1 MTQHSAVFRVLPLAL
16 VTSLTATC
24 VAVGL
29 ALPAQAQETSPAAA
43 VPAAV
48 PAAVA
53 QYEEYVAL
61 GDSWTAD
68 VVLLDG
74 RGTPDTRYAPLGCA
88 QSKVNYPKLVQQT
101 IRPATFRDASC
112 GAATTDHFAN
122 SQNVLLGTNA
132 PQFSRLTETTDLVT
146 VGIGGNDAGIAA
158 AGLDCLGLVPL
169 EPITDIGLGL
179 PLGGCKAKYTRG
191 GVDRLSQ
198 QISASEDKL
207 VAAFEG
213 IRTLSP
219 NARILAVNYM
229 DVVPDHGCFPRLA
242 ASDTDM
248 KYISGKFRELNAMID
263 QAAARAGVEVVD
275 TFASTGGHHLCTGP
289 FVRYAEA
296 YGVSLNGV
304 AVGVPAHPNS
314 AGAEAQARAVIAHLG
329 G

>member
-1 MTQHSAVFRVLPLAL
+1 MKHSAVFRVLTLAL
-16 VTSLTATC
+16 ATSFASTC
-24 VAVGL
+24 LAVGVAPHSQAEEAGAVT
-29 ALPAQAQETSPAAA
+29 ALSSS
-43 VPAAV
+43 VPR
-48 PAAVA
+48 
-53 QYEEYVAL
+53 YEEYVAL

-112 GAATTDHFAN
+112 GAATTEHFTS
-122 SQNVLLGTNA
+122 SQNVLLGTNE
-132 PQFSRLTETTDLVT
+132 PQFARLTATTDLVT

-169 EPITDIGLGL
+169 SPITDIGIGL

-191 GVDRLSQ
+191 GVDQLSQ
-198 QISASEDKL
+198 QITASEDKL

-213 IRTLSP
+213 IRERSP

-263 QAAARAGVEVVD
+263 RAAARAAVEVVD
-275 TFASTGGHHLCTGP
+275 TFASTGGHDLCTGP

-296 YGVSLNGV
+296 YGLSLNGV

>member
-1 MTQHSAVFRVLPLAL
+1 MTKHRAVFRVLALTLA
-16 VTSLTATC
+16 TSFASVCL
-24 VAVGL
+24 AVGAAPPSQAEEAGAVT
-29 ALPAQAQETSPAAA
+29 ALPAS
-43 VPAAV
+43 VPR
-48 PAAVA
+48 
-53 QYEEYVAL
+53 YEEYVAL

-74 RGTPDTRYAPLGCA
+74 RGVPDTRYAPLGCA
-88 QSKVNYPKLVQQT
+88 QSKVNYPKLVEQT

-112 GAATTDHFAN
+112 GAATTEHFAN
-122 SQNVLLGTNA
+122 SQSVLLGTNE
-132 PQFSRLTETTDLVT
+132 PQFARLTATTDLVT

-169 EPITDIGLGL
+169 TPITDIGVGL

-191 GVDRLSQ
+191 GVDQLSQ
-198 QISASEDKL
+198 QINASEDKL

-213 IRTLSP
+213 IRERSP

-248 KYISGKFRELNAMID
+248 KYISAKFRELNAMID
-263 QAAARAGVEVVD
+263 RAAARAAVEVVD
-275 TFASTGGHHLCTGP
+275 TFASTGGHDLCTGP
-289 FVRYAEA
+289 FDRYAEA
-296 YGVSLNGV
+296 YGLSLNGV